1 MQLNYKTFGSGEPLI
16 ILHGLLG
23 SLDNWQTLAREYG
36 ENFTVFTIDQRNHG
50 RSPHSEE
57 FSYDILANDLLNFM
71 YENHIFNAHILG
83 HSMGGKVAMQFA
95 LEHSDM
101 VNKMIVADIAPVSY
115 PPGHDII
122 FEALLAVDLPAIN
135 SRKEVEDVIEQ
146 YIKDFGV
153 RQFLMKGLTR
163 SDNNGFQWKFN
174 LKSLWA
180 NYNGI
185 ISNFASDRQF
195 EGEALFIKGAK
206 SAYVKDEYLP
216 EIEKYFPNYTL
227 ESIPDAGHWL
237 HAEKPAE
244 FLEKTRRFLL
254 Q

>member
-1 MQLNYKTFGSGEPLI
+1 MQLNYKVFGSGEPLI

-23 SLDNWQTLAREYG
+23 SLDNWQTIAKELG

-57 FSYDILANDLLNFM
+57 FDYNLLVHDLLNFM

-101 VNKMIVADIAPVSY
+101 VNKLIVADIAPVNY

-122 FEALLAVDLPAIN
+122 FEALLAVNLAKMN
-135 SRKEVEDVIEQ
+135 SRKEVEEIIES
-146 YIKDFGV
+146 YIKNFGV

-163 SDNNGFQWKFN
+163 NSDNTFSWKFN
-174 LKSLWA
+174 LSSLWS
-180 NYNGI
+180 NYNKI
-185 ISNFASDRQF
+185 LNTAETESIF
-195 EGEALFIKGAK
+195 EGETLFIKGEN
-206 SAYVKDEYLP
+206 S
-216 EIEKYFPNYTL
+216 KYIL
-227 ESIPDAGHWL
+227 VE
-237 HAEKPAE
+237 
-244 FLEKTRRFLL
+244 
-254 Q
+254 